1 VAVALKRI
9 LIIDDEAGIQ
19 AIARLGLKM
28 EADWEVLTAS
38 SGAEGMAIA
47 ESQQPDAILL
57 DVMMPG
63 LDGLATFGQLQSNPA
78 TQCIPVILLTA
89 KVQASEQSQFKRL
102 GVAGVIP
109 KPFNPLT
116 LASEMAAILHWP

>member
-1 VAVALKRI
+1 MALKRV
-9 LIIDDEAGIQ
+9 LIIDDEACIQ

-28 EADWEVLTAS
+28 EADWDVLTAS
-38 SGAEGMAIA
+38 SGAEGIAIA

-63 LDGLATFGQLQSNPA
+63 MDGLATFGQLQANPA
-78 TQCIPVILLTA
+78 TQSIPVILLTA

-116 LASEMAAILHWP
+116 LASEMAAILHWA